1 MVFSLI
7 FLAERECHSNLDC
20 AGHYPCISHFPILH
34 AMNRVMDDQF
44 FVGMKKEC
52 FAAFDPTVGG
62 KVLFLLKAQFDLI
75 SSPSPSIKIKI
86 MGGKITEHLGFESP
100 LRKIKNKI
108 GRCAIIMIFHYVFK
122 IIQYNKP
129 IRI

>member
-1 MVFSLI
+1 MYIGHRYRINFADMYHYDNDYDRKHKVNCPSFSPLLTFFPDF

-62 KVLFLLKAQFDLI
+62 
-75 SSPSPSIKIKI
+75 
-86 MGGKITEHLGFESP
+86 M
-100 LRKIKNKI
+100 
-108 GRCAIIMIFHYVFK
+108 
-122 IIQYNKP
+122 
-129 IRI
+129 